1 MTNKVLNLDFSKD
14 PIMMP
19 AIIYGRVGDDNSQTV
34 TVNVTKRNEIFDLT
48 GGSLTFEGVTKGG
61 TTQVFDSDNIST
73 TTEGLKKGTFD
84 YTFPNAA
91 FAVEGKYERAYF
103 SFVKDGKRDTTSSFE
118 IIVFGNADIDAE
130 EAETIITEYN
140 KLIEQLHELYQQTID
155 KVTGEYDQFHQ
166 QITKKMNEMET
177 VIQNANADLTA
188 LKTKVDEIKQIIEN
202 LDNLSVMYSNSID
215 FGGYDYSGNPN
226 LMRIVKASDFHL
238 EGDTVVTDV
247 STNAIHVMSKGAQRL
262 NTFTSNDIPSLVSG
276 KTYTISAKVKVDEG
290 TTGDIDKIRIAYRK
304 TTNGTILLSTT
315 AYEIEVGK
323 EITVKAT
330 GVVNYEITD
339 LSRFYLTIDLEGY
352 SSQINGGVIIS
363 DIKIEEGP
371 TATPYQPNLLDD
383 PYWVGK
389 ISLGKNILKID
400 TVKFPIQNSEY
411 MPAGFYLNEPYILGQ
426 TYTFTMKASKPAT
439 QTFGI
444 YLRAGSLGA
453 GNMTPIEGLTDVWQ
467 LTFKVTQAHI
477 DGAANA
483 LNIFQLPQSTKGTV
497 KIEWVKL
504 EKGDTRTPNI
514 GEYKYR
520 GTGMRDSNNPYD
532 YVWDI
537 EPSYV
542 ENNLATDIKV
552 AEITDK
558 ANNYTD
564 GKVAQVNSNLLTVI
578 NTLEKR
584 VSTNSN
590 NILDNTTKIGANTSN
605 ISKNTIA
612 IATNTT
618 NINTLLNKEY
628 PYEADFYMG
637 TNHNDAHYKTKSR
650 MGWGA
655 ETNTIAERLGVK
667 MKPCPLDFNSGRW
680 NATFNRD
687 CRVKLDVLVKVNGQ
701 GASSGHYCY
710 IAYWKDVDQTVQWVE
725 AQGIGQNA
733 DITNRNIIPMTGI
746 FNAKKGDCISVAL
759 ELAEGKTVQMQLLN
773 AHFQELT

>member
-73 TTEGLKKGTFD
+73 TAEGLKKGTFD

-177 VIQNANADLTA
+177 IIQNANADLTA

-226 LMRIVKASDFHL
+226 LMRIVKASDFNN
-238 EGDTVVTDV
+238 ESDV
-247 STNAIHVMSKGAQRL
+247 SVSDVGYNSIRL
-262 NTFTSNDIPSLVSG
+262 TSQGGDRLSAFTSNSIPSLISG

-290 TTGDIDKIRIAYRK
+290 TTGDIDKLRVCYRK
-304 TTNGTILLSTT
+304 TNGGTILLYARSDG
-315 AYEIEVGK
+315 AEVGK
-323 EITVKAT
+323 EITLKGTAT
-330 GVVNYEITD
+330 VNYEITD
-339 LSRFYLTIDLEGY
+339 LTRFYLSIDMEGATK
-352 SSQINGGVIIS
+352 INGSVIVS
-363 DIKIEEGP
+363 DIKIEEGS
-371 TATPYQPNLLDD
+371 TATPYQPTLLDD
-383 PYWVGK
+383 PYWLGK
-389 ISLGKNILKID
+389 IPLGENIDDPTK
-400 TVKFPIQNSEY
+400 TFPIKNSGSVLY
-411 MPAGFYLNEPYILGQ
+411 QGTMTEPFVVGE
-426 TYTFTMKASKPAT
+426 TYTITIKGTKPAT
-439 QTFGI
+439 QLFRVFNPGI
-444 YLRAGSLGA
+444 AGY
-453 GNMTPIEGLTDVWQ
+453 GNLSPVEGLTDVWS
-467 LTFKVTQAHI
+467 LTFTPNNVAADPKILQIIQTPNASVGACQI
-477 DGAANA
+477 DW
-483 LNIFQLPQSTKGTV
+483 L
-497 KIEWVKL
+497 KI

-552 AEITDK
+552 AEITGK

-605 ISKNTIA
+605 ISKNTTA

-637 TNHNDAHYKTKSR
+637 TNHNDAYYKTKSR